1 MFDRDCGCNGVD
13 LQPAF
18 PGQDPKSDGGPD
30 HGIDEQDHQHR
41 MQQPHPGMEAEDL
54 IRQSNGLA
62 QPSLP
67 DPPRRWRRRLMLAE
81 RAA

>member
-1 MFDRDCGCNGVD
+1 
-13 LQPAF
+13 
-18 PGQDPKSDGGPD
+18 
-30 HGIDEQDHQHR
+30 